1 MPLALYYKPTYERLQ
16 QQIAA
21 VAPDLDVALYDEE
34 GRIHFQGKE
43 VRIDEISPEYFWI
56 HAELFKSP
64 RLMDY
69 FRLMRESSSI
79 KWLHTINTGLD
90 QLPYLE
96 LVDKGVRVSNNH
108 AQAIAIAEFVF
119 GQVLA
124 HYQDVI
130 GLRSQQQQ
138 KLWKMR
144 GFREI
149 SGSHWLIIGFG
160 HIGQEIAKRVKAFGA
175 TVTAMRR
182 SASNEGLAD
191 QVVAQAALPG
201 VLPAADVVV
210 LACTST
216 ADTRHLVNPE
226 FLAAMKPGSV
236 LVNIA
241 RGDLVVES
249 ALHAALDAGTPAYAI
264 LDVFAQEPLPADSWF
279 WEHPRVAVTPHTSN
293 AGNGMRQRSE
303 TTFLDNLSRMIS
315 GKPLLNQVGRAD
327 IV

>member
-21 VAPDLDVALYDEE
+21 VAPDLDVALYADD
-34 GRIHFQGKE
+34 GRIYFQGRE
-43 VRIDEISPEYFWI
+43 VRIDEIRPEYFWI

-96 LVDKGVRVSNNH
+96 LIDKGVRVSNNH
-108 AQAIAIAEFVF
+108 GQAVAIAEFVF

-124 HYQDVI
+124 HYQDVL

-138 KLWKMR
+138 KLWKMH

-175 TVTAMRR
+175 TVTAVRR
-182 SASNEGLAD
+182 SESNEGLAD
-191 QVVAQAALPG
+191 QVVTQAALPA

-216 ADTRHLVNPE
+216 AGTRHLVNAD
-226 FLAAMKPGSV
+226 FLAAMKPDSV
-236 LVNIA
+236 LINIA

-249 ALHAALDAGTPAYAI
+249 ALHTALDAGTPAFAI
-264 LDVFAQEPLPADSWF
+264 LDVFAQEPLPADAWF

-293 AGNGMRQRSE
+293 AGSGMRQRSE
-303 TTFLDNLSRMIS
+303 ATFLDNLSRMMS
-315 GKPLLNQVGRAD
+315 GKPLLNQVGHAD

>member
-34 GRIHFQGKE
+34 GRIHFQGRE

-124 HYQDVI
+124 HYQDVS

-160 HIGQEIAKRVKAFGA
+160 HIGQEIARRVKAFGA
-175 TVTAMRR
+175 TVTAVRR

-191 QVVAQAALPG
+191 QVVTQASLPG